1 MTHMS
6 LVFSLLSVLLPHVQL
21 NAKQQQ
27 LAAQSQPALLSLLQQ
42 LGSAT
47 AVAEDALTSVGAS
60 WRAGTAV
67 LQVRVLSSSNAH
79 ERVQDRLM
87 LCVCVGEGFETVRW
101 VV

>member
-1 MTHMS
+1 MVTHMS

-21 NAKQQQ
+21 NSKQQQ
-27 LAAQSQPALLSLLQQ
+27 LAAQSQPALLLLLQQ

-67 LQVRVLSSSNAH
+67 LQVCVLNSNAH
-79 ERVQDRLM
+79 ESVQEGLV
-87 LCVCVGEGFETVRW
+87 LCACVC
-101 VV
+101 